1 MKQGE
6 AWPVLPKSR
15 KFLGGDPEEGRRD
28 VSPAGRLG
36 TQSIHRLGF
45 HNKKGSRDSVG
56 VFPKGRGGDYME

>member
-6 AWPVLPKSR
+6 AWPVLPKGR

-28 VSPAGRLG
+28 VLQAGRLG
-36 TQSIHRLGF
+36 TQSIH
-45 HNKKGSRDSVG
+45 NKRGSRDSVG